1 MEIGARIRQR
11 LKDIGL
17 SQTELARRAGVSQP
31 TISDL
36 IRGDS
41 RSSSHLHVI
50 ARELGT
56 TPAYLTGET
65 DDPALGVAEAAYS
78 PDEREWLLLI
88 RRLSA
93 KERNAV
99 RQLMIGLTGASIAAD
114 APPASQSVHSPQ
126 QQFRGQT

>member
-1 MEIGARIRQR
+1 MEIGTRIREK
-11 LKDIGL
+11 LKELGL

-56 TPAYLTGET
+56 TPAYLAGET
-65 DDPALGVAEAAYS
+65 ADPTLGAAELAYS

-88 RRLSA
+88 RKLSSR
-93 KERNAV
+93 ERHAV
-99 RQLMIGLTGASIAAD
+99 RQMLIALAGASLATET
-114 APPASQSVHSPQ
+114 PTPSQTVHSPQ
-126 QQFRGQT
+126 QQYRGQ